1 MSSRPTFSV
10 MIPTWNPNPAYL
22 KEALDSVLMQDLG
35 ENRMQIAVFDDCSN
49 EIDVRALLEEW
60 GFLGR
65 VEWYQNEENLG
76 IGGAWNSCIEKS
88 RGELIHILHQDD
100 VLLDGFYIKAEECFQ
115 QNPDVGMYYNRIIFI
130 TENGTWKTFSKLEL
144 TEPGVL
150 GDFVFSLIHSDIQ
163 CPGVVVKKEAYNTV
177 GNFNEKLMYAL
188 DHEMW
193 ARISTKFDIWFDPQ
207 PKACFRVHTSSASN
221 SFESKAVRLQ
231 DVLVSDETIAGFLEP
246 KLREIWRRKVERRRS
261 RAILNTPTLPL
272 AIKWKAFLIQP
283 GLKALIKLVR
293 GL

>member
-1 MSSRPTFSV
+1 

-22 KEALDSVLMQDLG
+22 KEALDSVLMQDMG
-35 ENRMQIAVFDDCSN
+35 EDQMQIAVVDDRSTK
-49 EIDVRALLEEW
+49 IDVQSLLDEW
-60 GFLGR
+60 NLRNR
-65 VEWYQNEENLG
+65 VEWYQNEKNLG
-76 IGGAWNSCIEKS
+76 IGGAWNSSIEKS

-115 QNPDVGMYYNRIIFI
+115 RNSDVGMYYNRIIFI

-150 GDFVFSLIHSDIQ
+150 GGFVFSLIHSDIQ

-193 ARISTKFDIWFDPQ
+193 ARISTKFKIWFDPQ
-207 PKACFRVHTSSASN
+207 PKACFRINPYSASY
-221 SFESKAVRLQ
+221 SFETKLEQ
-231 DVLVSDETIAGFLEP
+231 LKDVLKSDNLIASMLDESSK
-246 KLREIWRRKVERRRS
+246 KLWLKNLGIRRQS
-261 RAILNTPTLPL
+261 AILSTSGLPL
-272 AIKWKAFLIQP
+272 SHKLKTFLYQPSLRAFLS
-283 GLKALIKLVR
+283 LVR